1 MFGRLTRRFTW
12 LIFCAALPAVSF
24 SAEVQIL
31 SKSSEDDASFRAYV
45 LPVAN
50 EDRIVIRRTSPRDI
64 AELSLLSQD
73 SMHGAKVEHIAWSG
87 NARYLVFTTT
97 SSGGHSPW
105 NHRTYVFST
114 RHWAFL
120 TLDDA
125 VAPVTSA
132 DFTFPDASHVEIE
145 IMRPDGEGSDDTVK
159 KTVDLDALPWPAKP
173 AESPAPENAESGK

>member
-1 MFGRLTRRFTW
+1 MFRRLSRGFW
-12 LIFCAALPAVSF
+12 CLVFCVALPVVSF

-31 SKSSEDDASFRAYV
+31 PKSSEDDVGFLAYV

-50 EDRIVIRRTSPRDI
+50 EDRIVVRRTTPRDI

-87 NARYLVFTTT
+87 HARYLVFTTT

-114 RHWAFL
+114 DHWAFL
-120 TLDDA
+120 ILDDV

-132 DFTFPDASHVEIE
+132 DFTFPDASHVEVE
-145 IMRPDGEGSDDTVK
+145 IMRPDGDGSDDTVK

-173 AESPAPENAESGK
+173 AEPPPPKDDLR

>member
-1 MFGRLTRRFTW
+1 
-12 LIFCAALPAVSF
+12 
-24 SAEVQIL
+24 
-31 SKSSEDDASFRAYV
+31 
-45 LPVAN
+45 
-50 EDRIVIRRTSPRDI
+50 
-64 AELSLLSQD
+64 
-73 SMHGAKVEHIAWSG
+73 MHGAKVEHIAWSG
-87 NARYLVFTTT
+87 GARYLVFTTT

-105 NHRTYVFST
+105 NHRTYAFST

-173 AESPAPENAESGK
+173 TESPAPDGDSR